1 MGSKSD
7 NKKTGMQKRSLI
19 KQQGSHREHL
29 FAMGGIGASFFIFCF
44 ATAYSYEQC
53 RPMEGYLPLFLS
65 SKKSKGSQF
74 DPEV

>member
-1 MGSKSD
+1 VGSKSD

-53 RPMEGYLPLFLS
+53 RPMEGYLPFDWNKTY
-65 SKKSKGSQF
+65 SK
-74 DPEV
+74 